1 MHTAHQKNRLLEFWM
16 QIENNFIDIQNKNSL
31 QKLFAAAGWWIICPQ
46 VGRVKE
52 QAYDGLGCLGVLKM
66 TPCFGG
72 KSDF

>member
-1 MHTAHQKNRLLEFWM
+1 M

-31 QKLFAAAGWWIICPQ
+31 PQRDNWIICPQ

-52 QAYDGLGCLGVLKM
+52 KQAYDGLGCLGVLKM
-66 TPCFGG
+66 MPCFGG